1 MSGLGPEA
9 IVDGSVVRGDAGAA
23 GVISDVTVPPEES
36 PAPLRVR
43 VGPRVD
49 WFAAGALDRLTEV
62 TWSVTETGRVGV
74 RLGGGSLERSVER
87 ELASEGLVPGAIQ
100 IPASGQPLVMGRDH
114 PTTGGYPVIA
124 VVDSADLASL
134 MQRPVGSQVR
144 FALAPT

>member
-9 IVDGSVVRGDAGAA
+9 IVDGCVVRGDAGAA
-23 GVISDVTVPPEES
+23 GVISDVTVPSEEP

-49 WFAAGALDRLTEV
+49 WFAAGALDHLTEV